1 MNLREKVKQL
11 QEKLLS
17 VEFRLAML
25 YGLLKELDTITEGE
39 LRDYIERQLEELTPE
54 QKMNIVQKKEM
65 KLSKGMEK
73 AFETLT
79 PETKEREKNTE

>member
-17 VEFRLAML
+17 LEFRLAML

-39 LRDYIERQLEELTPE
+39 LRDYIERQIEELTPE
-54 QKMNIVQKKEM
+54 QKANIFQKKEM
-65 KLSKGMEK
+65 SKGMEK

-79 PETKEREKNTE
+79 PKAKE

>member
-1 MNLREKVKQL
+1 MDLRKKVEQL

-17 VEFRLAML
+17 LEFKLAML
-25 YGLLKELDTITEGE
+25 YGLIKELDTITEGE
-39 LRDYIERQLEELTPE
+39 LRDYIERQIEELTPE

-65 KLSKGMEK
+65 SKGMEK

-79 PETKEREKNTE
+79 PKTKEREKNTE